1 MISIKDIREKEFS
14 RQVKGY
20 NTDEVE
26 DFLDELA
33 DQTEALVREN
43 LKMSQELKALRE
55 AAAQPQAVPAPL
67 AQSEIVPAEPEGT
80 AKEESLT
87 AINEP
92 QYFKNLELT
101 LRDTL
106 ISAQKIADET
116 VAEARKKANQLIA
129 SAEEKAA
136 AIHSAAKVEAEA
148 LRNETEEMKKAAA
161 DYRARFLRLVEDQV
175 HILKADDSLYQDG
188 EKK

>member
-1 MISIKDIREKEFS
+1 MISIKDIREKEFA

-43 LKMSQELKALRE
+43 LKMSEELKALRE
-55 AAAQPQAVPAPL
+55 AAAAPAPVVPAP
-67 AQSEIVPAEPEGT
+67 AAESAVVPAPVQECAET
-80 AKEESLT
+80 A

-116 VAEARKKANQLIA
+116 VAEARRKANQMIA

-136 AIHSAAKVEAEA
+136 AIQSAARVEAES
-148 LRNETEEMKKAAA
+148 LRAETEEMRKAAA

-188 EKK
+188 EAK

>member
-20 NTDEVE
+20 NTEEVE

-43 LKMSQELKALRE
+43 LKMSQELKELRE
-55 AAAQPQAVPAPL
+55 AASQAKAVPAP
-67 AQSEIVPAEPEGT
+67 AAESAVVAVEPAPEK
-80 AKEESLT
+80 AEVS

-116 VAEARKKANQLIA
+116 VAEARKKANQMIA
-129 SAEEKAA
+129 AAEEKAA
-136 AIHSAAKVEAEA
+136 AINSAAKVEAEA
-148 LRNETEEMKKAAA
+148 LRAETEEMKKAAA

>member
-20 NTDEVE
+20 NTEEVE

-43 LKMSQELKALRE
+43 LKISEELKALRE
-55 AAAQPQAVPAPL
+55 AAAQAPVVPAPV
-67 AQSEIVPAEPEGT
+67 AESAVVPVAPVQEAPET
-80 AKEESLT
+80 A

-116 VAEARKKANQLIA
+116 VAEARKKANQMIA
-129 SAEEKAA
+129 AAEEKAA
-136 AIHSAAKVEAEA
+136 AINSAAKVEAES
-148 LRNETEEMKKAAA
+148 LRAETEEMRKAAA

-175 HILKADDSLYQDG
+175 HILKADESLYQDG
-188 EKK
+188 EAK

>member
-1 MISIKDIREKEFS
+1 MISIKVIREKEFS

-20 NTDEVE
+20 NTEEVE

-43 LKMSQELKALRE
+43 LKMSQELKELRE
-55 AAAQPQAVPAPL
+55 AASQAKAVPAPV
-67 AQSEIVPAEPEGT
+67 AESAVVAVEPAPEK
-80 AKEESLT
+80 AEVS

-116 VAEARKKANQLIA
+116 VAEARKKANQMIA
-129 SAEEKAA
+129 AAEEKAA
-136 AIHSAAKVEAEA
+136 AINSAAKVEAEA
-148 LRNETEEMKKAAA
+148 LRAETEEMKKAAA

>member
-20 NTDEVE
+20 NTEEVE

-43 LKMSQELKALRE
+43 LKMSQELKELRE
-55 AAAQPQAVPAPL
+55 AASQAKAVPAP
-67 AQSEIVPAEPEGT
+67 AAESAVVAVEPAPEKAEVST
-80 AKEESLT
+80 
-87 AINEP
+87 INEP

-116 VAEARKKANQLIA
+116 VAEARKKANQMIA
-129 SAEEKAA
+129 AAEEKAA
-136 AIHSAAKVEAEA
+136 AINSAAKVEAEA
-148 LRNETEEMKKAAA
+148 LRAETEEMKKAAA